1 MSRLTT
7 SEHSRTI
14 FSDESIG
21 RWAGVGVAQH
31 HLSGMSQTT
40 RTKGHYVAEGIISAV
55 VSQDIETKK
64 VNINKLFADY
74 WFRVPEYQRSYVWG
88 PDEIDDLLDDLVF
101 AQQQHKEKEYFLGSI
116 VLQKYRRTTGT
127 LTYDCFDLLDG
138 QQRLTT
144 LFMLIAVLR
153 DIAPHPLLKAKAS
166 GAIYQQEDPFQN
178 QPERLRIEFMIR
190 DDVGD
195 LVEKHVKAEGGTG
208 DGPALTQLAAEK
220 NISVANMAAAILYL
234 RQRLGS
240 MAPDLLSQFAVFL
253 FQKVIVIYVASETLE
268 DAFRMFT
275 ILNARGIPLS
285 NSDILKSMN
294 VGTVGDEAKRKKFAR
309 MWEELEG
316 EFGREDFDRF
326 LGHVRT
332 IIVKEKARENL
343 LKEFELI
350 YAHELL
356 DKGEPTLQMV
366 RTYRDHYARLFWF
379 EDEVLAGDC
388 RLRNLISVMLAGLS
402 TDWMPPFLLFYEK
415 FKQDRL
421 LDFLQRLESKVAA
434 DWILQRTPTVRI
446 GNTYVILRAIEKAAS
461 ASEVVANDG
470 IFAYERDQIDQLLDG
485 SIYDKNFAKF
495 LMLKVEFCLQD
506 PSQPFAP
513 FTRTSIEHVLPQN
526 PEGDSQWCKD
536 FTDAERAS
544 WVHRLANLVVLSRIK
559 NVQLGNREF
568 KTKKNRYFKSS
579 VNVFPNVVKVMQFDE
594 WTPHVLDQRQR
605 QLTGV
610 LKAAFK

>member
-1 MSRLTT
+1 M
-7 SEHSRTI
+7 
-14 FSDESIG
+14 
-21 RWAGVGVAQH
+21 
-31 HLSGMSQTT
+31 
-40 RTKGHYVAEGIISAV
+40 AEGIISTV

-88 PDEIDDLLDDLVF
+88 QDEIDELLDDLQF

-116 VLQKYRRTTGT
+116 VLQKYKRASGT
-127 LTYDCFDLLDG
+127 LTYDCFDVLDG

-144 LFMLIAVLR
+144 LFMLVAVLR
-153 DIAPHPLLKAKAS
+153 DIATNPQLKAKAR
-166 GAIYQQEDPFQN
+166 GAIYQQQDPFEN

-190 DDVGD
+190 DAVGD
-195 LVEKHVKAEGGTG
+195 LVEKHVKSEGGTG
-208 DGPALTQLAAEK
+208 DEPALTLRAEEK
-220 NISVANMAAAILYL
+220 NISVSNMAKAILYL
-234 RQRLGS
+234 RHRLGG
-240 MAPDLLSQFAVFL
+240 MPPALLSEFAIFL
-253 FQKVIVIYVASETLE
+253 FNKVIVIYVASETLE

-294 VGTVGDEAKRKKFAR
+294 VGAVGDEGKRKKFAR

-316 EFGREDFDRF
+316 EFGRDEFDRF

-350 YAHELL
+350 YDHGLL
-356 DKGEPTLQMV
+356 LKGEPTLQMV
-366 RTYRDHYARLFWF
+366 KAYRDHYARLFWF
-379 EDEVLAGDC
+379 ENEVLAGDC
-388 RLRNLISVMLAGLS
+388 RLRNLISVMLTGLS

-434 DWILQRTPTVRI
+434 DWMLQRTPTVRI
-446 GNTYVILRAIEKAAS
+446 GNTHVILRAIEKAAS
-461 ASEVVANDG
+461 ASEVVSNDA
-470 IFAYERDQIDQLLDG
+470 IFAYDRDQIEQLLDG
-485 SIYDKNFAKF
+485 PIYDKNYAKF

-526 PEGDSQWCKD
+526 PEQEGQWRTD
-536 FTDAERAS
+536 FSDEQRAA

-559 NVQLGNREF
+559 NVQLGNRDFE
-568 KTKKNRYFKSS
+568 TKKARYFKSS

-594 WTPHVLDQRQR
+594 WTPQVLEQRQK
-605 QLTGV
+605 QLTGT